1 MPAVL
6 ELTAHDTAVSGEGVV
21 SVCQCVSVSSAMW
34 NQVQVEVCRVCVE
47 GWWMGGGGCLCACV
61 CVCVRVGV
69 GVPVCVCVCVR
80 ARARAR
86 TLRVVSM
93 DTILHFTNT
102 LMIFN

>member
-47 GWWMGGGGCLCACV
+47 GWWMGGGCLCACV
-61 CVCVRVGV
+61 CVCV
-69 GVPVCVCVCVR
+69 CVTKSVHHAFV
-80 ARARAR
+80 
-86 TLRVVSM
+86 
-93 DTILHFTNT
+93 NT
-102 LMIFN
+102 SHSHGMRRR